1 MTSMFSADFKKHV
14 NIIGQLRQTLNTNP
28 KSIVNI
34 VDIIFKWCYIRLT
47 ESQNTTLALN
57 VIDFLSDLF
66 TYLLEGMDEVYELWD
81 HEAFVIIPF
90 LCEKSG
96 AYNSAVIK
104 DKMKQLIRLCFKLY
118 EPKKVL

>member
-1 MTSMFSADFKKHV
+1 MFSADFKKHV
-14 NIIGQLRQTLNTNP
+14 IIIDQLRQTLKTNP

-66 TYLLEGMDEVYELWD
+66 SYLLEGME
-81 HEAFVIIPF
+81 
-90 LCEKSG
+90 
-96 AYNSAVIK
+96 
-104 DKMKQLIRLCFKLY
+104 
-118 EPKKVL
+118 EPY